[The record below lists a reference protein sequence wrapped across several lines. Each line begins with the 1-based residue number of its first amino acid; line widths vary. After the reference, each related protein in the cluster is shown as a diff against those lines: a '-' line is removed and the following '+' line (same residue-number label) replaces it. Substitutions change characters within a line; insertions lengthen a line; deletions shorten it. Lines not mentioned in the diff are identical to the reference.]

1 MALQSDNAIRA
12 LYTRYRRDPKIK
24 WKDSIKAVVGLRRPT
39 ATGMD
44 L

>member
-1 MALQSDNAIRA
+1 MRD
-12 LYTRYRRDPKIK
+12 LYARHRYDPKIK

-39 ATGMD
+39 AAGLD